1 MPNEREFY
9 AKYHRVPRNALPKT
23 VTIRRT
29 YVRKIGPRKQQEQ
42 KNQTGHRMP
51 TQDLIATAI
60 GLRKKSAK
68 SNLGK
73 MIIKDAINYVPTGY
87 KKLKNKIKNKKVRA
101 VLDTVVGT
109 IL

>member
-1 MPNEREFY
+1 
-9 AKYHRVPRNALPKT
+9 
-23 VTIRRT
+23 
-29 YVRKIGPRKQQEQ
+29 
-42 KNQTGHRMP
+42 MP

-87 KKLKNKIKNKKVRA
+87 KKLKNKKVRA

>member
-1 MPNEREFY
+1 
-9 AKYHRVPRNALPKT
+9 
-23 VTIRRT
+23 
-29 YVRKIGPRKQQEQ
+29 
-42 KNQTGHRMP
+42 MP

-87 KKLKNKIKNKKVRA
+87 KKLKNKLKTKR
-101 VLDTVVGT
+101 
-109 IL
+109 